1 MFFRLIPLILFI
13 AAAFQFN
20 CGGGSDVGNPDI
32 SGRVASADGSPVMA
46 CTVIVGSQ
54 ISRPLKIDDIELN
67 GGITIYME
75 HGTFD
80 TVTTDQNGVF
90 RFVNVEPGPYSILAQ
105 KDNLYGINKF
115 DHQQYVDSDMNI
127 EITNFSTMI
136 IDNYDCSMDTSVK
149 SFACARISG
158 TPLVTNTKPDQ
169 YIFFPRVPSG
179 LLDII
184 LYRKNGDVDNIRN
197 LDVVPLD
204 SIIIM
209 VDPSKKPQEWT
220 YQQKRPLAK
229 SRPYVS
235 MYSLRSID
243 DTSLY
248 NVQYDCSIQF
258 SHPMEAWSIK
268 HSVSVFSNDG
278 LATLTRA
285 QPEGA
290 NGLLVDICPTG
301 TEPCSEENAGLKKG
315 VTYSI
320 VIDTT
325 AQSID
330 GYSLARPD
338 TITFTP

>member
-1 MFFRLIPLILFI
+1 MFFRLIPLFLFAL
-13 AAAFQFN
+13 AALQFN

-32 SGRVASADGSPVMA
+32 SGRIARVDGSPVMA
-46 CTVIVGSQ
+46 CTVIVGP
-54 ISRPLKIDDIELN
+54 RDCRFGEIDTIELN
-67 GGITIYME
+67 DGVTIYME
-75 HGTFD
+75 EGTFD
-80 TVTTDQNGVF
+80 TITTDQDGVF
-90 RFVNVEPGPYSILAQ
+90 RFVNVMPGPYSILAQ

-115 DHQQYVDSDMNI
+115 DHLQYVDSKMNI

-136 IDNYDCSMDTSVK
+136 IDNYDGSMDTSVK
-149 SFACARISG
+149 SFASARISG

-169 YIFFPRVPSG
+169 YIYFPRVPSG

-184 LYRKNGDVDNIRN
+184 LYRKNGGLDNIRN
-197 LDVVPLD
+197 LDVIPLD

-220 YQQKRPLAK
+220 YQQKRPMAK
-229 SRPYVS
+229 SRPYI
-235 MYSLRSID
+235 SLYRLMSVD
-243 DTSLY
+243 DTSSY
-248 NVQYDCSIQF
+248 NVQYDFSIQF

-268 HSVSVFSNDG
+268 HSVSVFSSDG

-301 TEPCSEENAGLKKG
+301 TEPCSEESAGLKKG
-315 VTYSI
+315 ITYSI

-330 GYSLARPD
+330 GYSLAWPD